1 MREDAPDPV
10 RDTPF
15 DRRPWLA
22 FIRYGAAAVLV
33 VCSFLW
39 FRDRSKHTDCSDIVA
54 TLWDWNLARL
64 LGDISRCP
72 HPSGESI
79 NGITAAFFI
88 VRAFGHPTSTALT
101 ISATASRW
109 CGLGLRQAAPMQKR
123 WAPPAWAAR
132 AAASTSS
139 SGISFSASRPVS

>member
-1 MREDAPDPV
+1 MRDDAPDPV
-10 RDTPF
+10 QDTPF

-88 VRAFGHPTSTALT
+88 VWPVIVFVTAALVLMQLDRVG
-101 ISATASRW
+101 A
-109 CGLGLRQAAPMQKR
+109 LRIADRLKSLLR
-123 WAPPAWAAR
+123 
-132 AAASTSS
+132 
-139 SGISFSASRPVS
+139 